1 MPYLYLAFFNYPIAE
16 DFGFAFQFQENN
28 SFFALLKNAYLTMNG
43 RYVANVFMFAN
54 PIAFNSF
61 FWYKLYPILLL
72 IFLLLSSFFLTTNL
86 KVFRS
91 IENKLIASL
100 VFSLLYIHNLPI
112 ISEGLY
118 WQTGSSIYFV
128 GIIFTNVLLGLIAKS
143 LQKNS
148 SHIYSILSFFVL
160 FLCLGFNEVL
170 TLSITF
176 FLGLASIC
184 FFKYDLPRKRYVFFI
199 FLFALLF
206 ASIMILAPG
215 NHYRQSMY
223 NDANNIGN
231 TIGMSIAQV
240 GRFGFL
246 WAASAPLICS
256 SVFFFWVV
264 KNQKENN
271 HWLKNNLYINK
282 WVAISLLPISIL
294 LCVVPPYWF
303 TGILGQHRT
312 LNVAYFFF
320 LLTWFLNLIVWFD
333 CLESIKNKIKLK
345 QKLTVVAFV
354 VGILFTGNGYYCF
367 LDIFSG
373 KAHLFKQEMDARLSR
388 LKNAQINPPQK
399 LLLKP
404 IKNKPAT
411 LFVTDISKDPKF
423 WTNQGYNQ
431 YFRLNS
437 TRIYLH
443 NKNE

>member
-43 RYVANVFMFAN
+43 RYSANIFMFAS

-61 FWYKLYPILLL
+61 FAYKLYPIVLL
-72 IFLLLSSFFLTTNL
+72 IFLISSNFYLVSSLGFFSGL
-86 KVFRS
+86 KS
-91 IENKLIASL
+91 KMIAAL
-100 VFSLLYIHNLPI
+100 VFSLLYIHCLPI

-118 WQTGSSIYFV
+118 WQTGSSIYFL
-128 GIIFTNVLLGLIAKS
+128 GIIFTTFFLSLTVKS

-148 SHIYSILSFFVL
+148 HRFYSILSFFVL
-160 FLCLGFNEVL
+160 FLITGFNEVL
-170 TLSITF
+170 TLSITL
-176 FLGLASIC
+176 FLGLASMC
-184 FFKYDLPRKRYVFFI
+184 FFVYDLPRKKYIFFL

-206 ASIMILAPG
+206 ASIMVFAPG
-215 NHYRQSMY
+215 NYFRQSMY
-223 NDANNIGN
+223 DNANNIG
-231 TIGMSIAQV
+231 TTTGMSILQV

-246 WAASAPLICS
+246 WIISVPLICS
-256 SVFFFWVV
+256 SLFFLWAIN
-264 KNQKENN
+264 NQKDNN

-282 WVAISLLPISIL
+282 WLSLSLLPTSIL

-333 CLESIKNKIKLK
+333 SLVKIKNKVKPK
-345 QKLTVVAFV
+345 QNLVFV
-354 VGILFTGNGYYCF
+354 VFLAGSLFTGNGYHSF

-373 KAHLFKQEMDARLSR
+373 KAQLFKQEMEVRLSM
-388 LKNAQINPPQK
+388 LNDAQIDPPQK
-399 LLLKP
+399 LVLKP
-404 IKNKPAT
+404 IKNKPTT

-431 YFRLNS
+431 YFRLKS
-437 TRIYLH
+437 TKIVI
-443 NKNE
+443 E